1 MSGTDTLLSS
11 LGTSADHLDA
21 LRARLGASAVAEH
34 LVDVA
39 VTTTDSPVGRLLLAA
54 TERGLVRVAYVD
66 VAGGVACGVAGGVAG
81 GVDSVLEDLSTRISP
96 RVLEHRS
103 AFDPALRQLEAYFDG
118 ALHQFDVALDLRLAQ
133 GFRRRVVDR
142 LRDIPYGR
150 TATYTDVAAAAGSPR
165 AVRAVGT
172 ACAMN
177 PLPLVV
183 PCHRVVRSDGT
194 PGQYA
199 GGAEVKRRLLAL
211 ERQSG

>member
-1 MSGTDTLLSS
+1 MNPPDTLFSTLGPSS
-11 LGTSADHLDA
+11 DDLAA
-21 LRARLGASAVAEH
+21 LRDRLGRMAAADQ
-34 LVDVA
+34 LIDVS

-54 TERGLVRVAYVD
+54 TERGLVRVAYVE
-66 VAGGVACGVAGGVAG
+66 VGG
-81 GVDSVLEDLSTRISP
+81 GVDGVLQDLSTRISP

-103 AFDPALRQLEAYFDG
+103 ALDPAMRQLDAYFDG
-118 ALHQFDVALDLRLAQ
+118 SLHEFDVALDLRLAQ
-133 GFRRRVVDR
+133 GFRRQVVDQ

-150 TATYTDVAAAAGSPR
+150 TATYAAVAASAGSPR

-172 ACAMN
+172 ACALN

-194 PGQYA
+194 VGQYA

-211 ERQSG
+211 EGESGRTPGTLR